1 MRSRTERSVWAIA
14 AVGLLAAAAAAWWTR
29 DSWLPQAEP
38 WARQAWRK
46 ATRPGPESLPPDKQ
60 GSRPARAGAS
70 EPAVAVQPRKC
81 VQPDGRVT
89 YTDQPCAQ
97 GSRELA
103 VEGALTSLPTPA
115 R

>member
-1 MRSRTERSVWAIA
+1 MRSRTERTVLAIV
-14 AVGLLAAAAAAWWTR
+14 AVGLVAAAAAAWWTR

-46 ATRPGPESLPPDKQ
+46 VTRPGPESLPPAKQ
-60 GSRPARAGAS
+60 GARPARAGAS

-81 VQPDGRVT
+81 VQADGRVI
-89 YTDQPCAQ
+89 YTDQLCAQ

-103 VEGALTSLPTPA
+103 VEGSITLLPAPV